1 MFYIK
6 WWRKAFLATV
16 VILSL
21 GIVGTA
27 GAQTYPSKPV
37 RMIVPFAGGG
47 ALDSVARDLARS
59 LSLTL
64 GHPFFVENKPG
75 ANSVI
80 GSAQVARSTPDGYT
94 LLVTATAF
102 LILPSMMSNVPFD
115 PVRDF
120 VPVSNMT
127 FVPQVLMV
135 NTSSGINSL
144 ADLVKMV
151 KSKPGELSFGSG
163 GAGTSSHM
171 AAEMLARQADL
182 KLIHVPYKGNAPAL
196 LDLMGG
202 RLYLMFDNI
211 SSTLEHIKSGRLRA
225 LGVTSPK
232 RFPLLPDVPAI
243 GEILPGY
250 EASIFQGLFAPA
262 NTPPEIVEKLRLAI
276 VKFTSDPANKERY
289 KLGGTNLV
297 GSESAG
303 QFAKQIAVDM
313 DRWTEIVK
321 SAGIK
326 AE

>member
-1 MFYIK
+1 
-6 WWRKAFLATV
+6 
-16 VILSL
+16 
-21 GIVGTA
+21 
-27 GAQTYPSKPV
+27 
-37 RMIVPFAGGG
+37 MIVPFAGGG
-47 ALDSVARDLARS
+47 ALDNVARDLARS
-59 LSLTL
+59 LTQTL
-64 GHPFFVENKPG
+64 GQPFFVENKPG

-80 GSAQVARSTPDGYT
+80 GSTQVARSAPDGYT

-102 LILPSMMSNVPFD
+102 LILPSMMQNVPFD
-115 PVRDF
+115 PQRDF
-120 VPVSNMT
+120 VPISNMT

-135 NTSSGINSL
+135 NSSSGINSL

-171 AAEMLARQADL
+171 AAELLARQAGL

-211 SSTLEHIKSGRLRA
+211 PSTLEHIKSGRLRA

-262 NTPPEIVEKLRLAI
+262 NTPPDIVEKLRLAV

-289 KLGGTNLV
+289 KLGGTDLV
-297 GSESAG
+297 GSESPG
-303 QFAKQIAVDM
+303 QFAKQIAVDSE
-313 DRWTEIVK
+313 RWTEIVK

-326 AE
+326 AD